1 MSFAEKSLTMG
12 RYFPVQLVVKKEA
25 ALSVNIDEQ
34 KKQKQ
39 KVYIFVYKIFSN
51 NIFKSYTTI
60 TMWRCALAKWSH
72 CKVASLFLIFNLL
85 ATNEIKTV
93 FLSVLTILPSVIA
106 LTSQA
111 RSVLRPQAIFQRT
124 DSKNSYYCIFT
135 KRTY

>member
-1 MSFAEKSLTMG
+1 MG

-85 ATNEIKTV
+85 AINKIKTV
-93 FLSVLTILPSVIA
+93 FYLYWQYCPQSLHWPRKLGRYLGLKQYFKEQIQKTVIIVFLRNVLTNKYLKHS
-106 LTSQA
+106 
-111 RSVLRPQAIFQRT
+111 
-124 DSKNSYYCIFT
+124 
-135 KRTY
+135 